1 MNSHVG
7 IIVDYRIMIYLKK
20 ELFYYACNEGQKFSF
35 AIRLLVFYLSFK
47 LLSYKVSL
55 FIKIS
60 VAELSRRTFKETLI
74 KTG

>member
-20 ELFYYACNEGQKFSF
+20 RIILLRNEGQKFSF